1 MIPRNKILK
10 YSLLLTV
17 SLFVGMLLYKR
28 FFSTEKFEEDTP
40 TVIGNLKNTIDG
52 ILSREPADEIVE
64 DDQED
69 DDEEDDEDDE
79 MIMGSA

>member
-28 FFSTEKFEEDTP
+28 FFPTEKFEEDTP
-40 TVIGNLKNTIDG
+40 TVIGKLKNTIDG

-64 DDQED
+64 DDNEED
-69 DDEEDDEDDE
+69 DVEEDEDDE